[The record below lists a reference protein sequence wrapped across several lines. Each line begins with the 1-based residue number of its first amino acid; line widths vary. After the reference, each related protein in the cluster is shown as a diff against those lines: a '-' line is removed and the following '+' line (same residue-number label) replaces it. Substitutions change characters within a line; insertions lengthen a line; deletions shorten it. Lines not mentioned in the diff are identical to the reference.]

1 MAQPFWFKTHAPG
14 RYTVRLREGDVYLGE
29 IEKRGE
35 RAWVLEDGRSFPS
48 RRGAAEALRLKLE
61 ADPGLPIIQITP
73 AATMVGLEDEPAQ
86 IEDEPADE
94 PAQIEDEPADEPAQA
109 EDEPI
114 EAIWAELEQRFQSET
129 PIEGTIIARIRG
141 GYSVD
146 IGVRGFLPAS
156 QLQVR
161 ASRPSDKPI
170 GQRLEFRIIKLNAA
184 RKNVVLS
191 RRVLLESAQQES
203 RAQLLT
209 RFQEGDIVEGTV
221 NKIMRYGAFID
232 LGGIDG
238 LLHITDMRE
247 GWVSHPAKVVEVGQ
261 RLKVKILKIDAEA
274 ERISLGLKQLQQ
286 IEEDLALAGQ
296 PGNEE
301 STPHDHANEA
311 PLAAAVALE
320 AGDARDADAGE
331 SAASGSDQAV
341 VLATLTE
348 PVAEPVEAVAE
359 PVEAVIEPVEAV
371 AEPVEAVAEPVEA
384 VIEPVEAVAEP
395 VEAVIEPVEAVAE
408 PVEAVAEPVEAV

>member
-73 AATMVGLEDEPAQ
+73 AATMVGLEDEPAQIEDEPADEPAQIEDAPADEPAQ

-359 PVEAVIEPVEAV
+359 PV
-371 AEPVEAVAEPVEA
+371 
-384 VIEPVEAVAEP
+384 
-395 VEAVIEPVEAVAE
+395 
-408 PVEAVAEPVEAV
+408 